1 MSDES
6 FFALPTNERK
16 PQELWDQSELLDR
29 LSSQRKALFS
39 PNPWLCLVSC
49 PCFIIAKVWWKTL
62 QHQRENKYF
71 SFERFSNVYQPVWIN
86 QKLLINVKILDIY
99 LITMN
104 VCRRFNKY
112 FDIPWQWRHW
122 PHRARVW
129 GPSKRNSMNRPS
141 LFCVAKVVIMYGM
154 AVLKSP

>member
-1 MSDES
+1 MLENILDQGQIRKVLS
-6 FFALPTNERK
+6 FDLICIKSWQPLEHEWWEFLCSNRQWEEGTTFTQPIR
-16 PQELWDQSELLDR
+16 SEG
-29 LSSQRKALFS
+29 SSRRVLFS

-112 FDIPWQWRHW
+112 FDILWQWRI
-122 PHRARVW
+122 
-129 GPSKRNSMNRPS
+129 GDN
-141 LFCVAKVVIMYGM
+141 M
-154 AVLKSP
+154 ASQS